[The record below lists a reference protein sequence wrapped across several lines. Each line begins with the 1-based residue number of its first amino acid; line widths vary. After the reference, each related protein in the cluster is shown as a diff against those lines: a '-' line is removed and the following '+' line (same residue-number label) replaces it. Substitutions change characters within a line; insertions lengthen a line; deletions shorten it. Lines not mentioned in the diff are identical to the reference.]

1 MPDHA
6 IEAQS
11 LPPLTEQIYETFN
24 LDRTEI
30 CLPDALNEISR
41 LPDRSAKISRLREL
55 EENHTRWTSAHTARS
70 VEIFDAVKAKITFE
84 GKPLSPEDSEHIH
97 NALSL
102 HDIGKLAVSNKLHNK
117 PGPLDPDEW
126 TEMNK
131 HARVS
136 QFILKAMGFPVE
148 ASLVAPHHE
157 HQAHPVGRI
166 INLGNPDGPDRR
178 KPDPKLDFM
187 QKIIAYIDELDSFSN
202 SDDRP
207 YSNGTTEQL
216 KTARLNGRIR
226 EKVEELIL
234 ANPDFS
240 GDSQF
245 MEKVVIPTLEPA
257 IRKALEIGETIRV
270 TPLTVPASCN

>member
-1 MPDHA
+1 
-6 IEAQS
+6 
-11 LPPLTEQIYETFN
+11 
-24 LDRTEI
+24 
-30 CLPDALNEISR
+30 
-41 LPDRSAKISRLREL
+41 
-55 EENHTRWTSAHTARS
+55 
-70 VEIFDAVKAKITFE
+70 
-84 GKPLSPEDSEHIH
+84 
-97 NALSL
+97 
-102 HDIGKLAVSNKLHNK
+102 
-117 PGPLDPDEW
+117 
-126 TEMNK
+126 
-131 HARVS
+131 
-136 QFILKAMGFPVE
+136 
-148 ASLVAPHHE
+148 
-157 HQAHPVGRI
+157 
-166 INLGNPDGPDRR
+166 
-178 KPDPKLDFM
+178 M